1 MSNPHQY
8 PQQPQQPQQPGWGQ
22 PPTPPAW
29 QPPPPKKSSAG
40 KIVGFGCL
48 GLVGLLVLLGIIGA
62 LIGNDDSSND
72 SKGSNV
78 TASST
83 AAETPAEEEPQ
94 KAAEEPS
101 KKAPEPAVKVAAK
114 KAKFAGS
121 ILAEGSNY
129 TSVLITVTNNSDETV
144 DVNPLYFSITG
155 TDGTKRTAEL
165 AVDENQIDTVDLAPG
180 ENISGT
186 VTGKGKFTPKYVT
199 YTDGILGDPVRADVN

>member
-1 MSNPHQY
+1 VSNPHQY
-8 PQQPQQPQQPGWGQ
+8 PQQPQQPGWGQ

-29 QPPPPKKSSAG
+29 QPPPPKKSNAG

-48 GLVGLLVLLGIIGA
+48 GLVGLLVLLGIVGA
-62 LIGNDDSSND
+62 LIGNDDSSD
-72 SKGSNV
+72 DDKGGTV
-78 TASST
+78 AAASSP
-83 AAETPAEEEPQ
+83 ADDKPAEEATQ

-101 KKAPEPAVKVAAK
+101 KKAPEPAVKVTAK
-114 KAKFAGS
+114 KTKFAGS

-199 YTDGILGDPVRADVN
+199 YTDGILGDPMRADVN

>member
-1 MSNPHQY
+1 VSNPHQY
-8 PQQPQQPQQPGWGQ
+8 PQQPQQPGWGQ

-29 QPPPPKKSSAG
+29 QPPPPKKSNAG

-48 GLVGLLVLLGIIGA
+48 GLVGLLVLLGIVGA
-62 LIGNDDSSND
+62 LIGNDDSSD
-72 SKGSNV
+72 DDKGGTV
-78 TASST
+78 AAASSP
-83 AAETPAEEEPQ
+83 ADDKPAEEATQ
-94 KAAEEPS
+94 KAAEQPS
-101 KKAPEPAVKVAAK
+101 KKAPEPAVKIAAK
-114 KAKFAGS
+114 KARFAGS

-199 YTDGILGDPVRADVN
+199 YTDGILGDPMRADVN